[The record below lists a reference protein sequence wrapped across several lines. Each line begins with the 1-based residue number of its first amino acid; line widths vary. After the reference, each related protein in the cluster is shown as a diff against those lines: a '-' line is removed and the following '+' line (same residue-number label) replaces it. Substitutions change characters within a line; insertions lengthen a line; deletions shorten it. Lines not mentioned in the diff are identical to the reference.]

1 MCLFLEKQASPS
13 KNMTDPKGGSL
24 SVADAAALKAELA
37 TMRENLTASTALNE
51 ARDIEMKALIAAK
64 SAQDSST
71 SLAAKAQETKEV
83 QLREQLT
90 ASTSKLETLV
100 RDNDSLRSKAAASQL
115 GSPAHT
121 QVSMVDGFAELLRTQ
136 GSLLDTTV
144 TIDDT
149 WAVLVEKQCKR
160 LKLKNSRG
168 ELLLKIDPLRVA
180 HPDILSVVVAWLAII
195 DQDPTG
201 SAVELL
207 MSKITLRFQF
217 SNELVEEVGLLLL
230 AVQRTCQVTA
240 AGKKPSEKLTAL
252 AEVMTVLQRRID
264 WLEQRLTQRGR
275 HGDTAGST
283 SPPKR
288 VALRGDHF

>member
-1 MCLFLEKQASPS
+1 M
-13 KNMTDPKGGSL
+13 
-24 SVADAAALKAELA
+24 
-37 TMRENLTASTALNE
+37 
-51 ARDIEMKALIAAK
+51 
-64 SAQDSST
+64 
-71 SLAAKAQETKEV
+71 
-83 QLREQLT
+83 
-90 ASTSKLETLV
+90 

-230 AVQRTCQVTA
+230 AV
-240 AGKKPSEKLTAL
+240 
-252 AEVMTVLQRRID
+252 
-264 WLEQRLTQRGR
+264 
-275 HGDTAGST
+275 
-283 SPPKR
+283 
-288 VALRGDHF
+288 